1 MMFAIPFVQNPEYLF
16 VLPRLATAYVISMSG
31 RLVYTLRTDDDRSV
45 FVGGCMSSHVGV
57 EQVVEG

>member
-1 MMFAIPFVQNPEYLF
+1 MFAIPFVQNPEYLF

-31 RLVYTLRTDDDRSV
+31 RLVYTLRTDDDRGV

-57 EQVVEG
+57 ERVVEG